1 MNGGLVAGIA
11 QEELADD
18 DNLPVELVEN
28 DEPLYDN
35 LPPDFAMVGHTWS
48 DP

>member
-18 DNLPVELVEN
+18 DDLPVELVE
-28 DEPLYDN
+28 DEEPLCH
-35 LPPDFAMVGHTWS
+35 PISPW
-48 DP
+48 